1 MKDIKVQRCMIFHN
15 SLFTCFN
22 KCMMN
27 LQVEPATERTILNR
41 LKQTKFSPPTA
52 TRPTLAPSDTRVS
65 KKKSYLRLPRKEN
78 ICHCICFNMV
88 TEEMFFLYIYNIL
101 HVYDIALEKNEKEVL
116 TTYAVMIF
124 VSSSDS
130 NITMYISS

>member
-1 MKDIKVQRCMIFHN
+1 MIFHN

-52 TRPTLAPSDTRVS
+52 TRPTLAPSDTHVS
-65 KKKSYLRLPRKEN
+65 KKKSPIFDFHARK
-78 ICHCICFNMV
+78 IYVIVFALMV
-88 TEEMFFLYIYNIL
+88 TEEMFFYTFIIYYTFMIL
-101 HVYDIALEKNEKEVL
+101 H
-116 TTYAVMIF
+116 
-124 VSSSDS
+124 
-130 NITMYISS
+130 